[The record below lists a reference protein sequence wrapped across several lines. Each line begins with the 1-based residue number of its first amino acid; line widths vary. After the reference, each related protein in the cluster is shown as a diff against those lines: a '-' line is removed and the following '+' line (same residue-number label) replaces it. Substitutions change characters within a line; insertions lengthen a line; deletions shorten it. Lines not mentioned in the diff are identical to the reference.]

1 MGGFLFYVLMA
12 DSDHMNLFFPAN
24 ILLVEGKSDEIYFR
38 RIYQLMVEFKLLDQK
53 NIAFHFCGG
62 FDKIGYAVE
71 AVVQILKTQVYMPI
85 YKGKI
90 CGIFDK
96 PTQNKK
102 LVEEVRLFVN
112 DSFSERFVLLEK
124 DAVEYYYPLDT
135 VKKIIGNSTI
145 TNDEFQNEI
154 AKYLQEV
161 KSK

>member
-1 MGGFLFYVLMA
+1 
-12 DSDHMNLFFPAN
+12 
-24 ILLVEGKSDEIYFR
+24 
-38 RIYQLMVEFKLLDQK
+38 
-53 NIAFHFCGG
+53 
-62 FDKIGYAVE
+62 
-71 AVVQILKTQVYMPI
+71 MPI
-85 YKGKI
+85 YKEKI

-102 LVEEVRLFVN
+102 LVEDVRLFVN

-124 DAVEYYYPLDT
+124 DAIEYYYPLDS

-161 KSK
+161 KSKVFGNFLP